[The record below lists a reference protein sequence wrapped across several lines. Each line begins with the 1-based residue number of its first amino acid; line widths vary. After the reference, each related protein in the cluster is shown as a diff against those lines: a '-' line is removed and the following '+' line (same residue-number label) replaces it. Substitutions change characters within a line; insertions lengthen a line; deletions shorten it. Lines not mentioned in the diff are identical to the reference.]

1 MTNLVNKSRN
11 KVRIIAGSLRGRI
24 IDFPDA
30 DGLRP
35 SGDRVRE
42 TLFSWLQAYL
52 PGSCCLDMFAGSGAF
67 GFEALSRGAD
77 QVVMLESSRK
87 VCAALSRNAEN
98 LAANKVIVRCRD
110 STAPDTL
117 AALKEAETG
126 RFDIIFIDPP
136 FAMHLHQHAVE
147 QLVAADII
155 ANNALIYL
163 ESAKGDTAVEVPP
176 SWTLNREKVAGQVR
190 MCLYSV

>member
-11 KVRIIAGSLRGRI
+11 KVRVIAGSLRGRI

-30 DGLRP
+30 EGLRP

-77 QVVMLESSRK
+77 QVVMLENSRK

-98 LAANKVIVRCRD
+98 LAANNVIVKCED
-110 STAPDTL
+110 STKPHTL
-117 AALKEAETG
+117 AGLKEAETG
-126 RFDIIFIDPP
+126 PFDIIFIDPP
-136 FAMHLHQHAVE
+136 FALHLHQCAV
-147 QLVAADII
+147 QRLVAADII

-163 ESAKGDTAVEVPP
+163 ESAKRDAGVEVPP
-176 SWTLNREKVAGQVR
+176 DWTLSREKVAGQVR